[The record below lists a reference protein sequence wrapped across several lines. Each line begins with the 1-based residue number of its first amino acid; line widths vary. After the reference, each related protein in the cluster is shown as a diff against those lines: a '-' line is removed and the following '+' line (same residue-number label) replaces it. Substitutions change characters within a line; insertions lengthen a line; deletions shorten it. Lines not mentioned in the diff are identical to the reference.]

1 MTGNEVK
8 AVTAHEVIN
17 NIMNKDIKGIQR
29 SIEELDL
36 IVHPNNTI
44 VNEIKIKLAE
54 LLLED

>member
-1 MTGNEVK
+1 ME
-8 AVTAHEVIN
+8 H
-17 NIMNKDIKGIQR
+17 IMNKDIKGIQR